1 MNELIAP
8 PPFKFGPDGH
18 RAQILFTGED
28 RDFRQ
33 LVTRGALLELVTFG
47 FYRFWL
53 TTRIRRHL
61 WAHTQIDGDAFE
73 YTGTG
78 RELLIG
84 FLFALAILVPIY
96 LAYFLIGIEA
106 EHFKAF
112 ASLPLFVFFYAF
124 AQFAVYRARRY
135 RLTRT
140 VWRGARFWMKGS
152 GIAYAWRAFWW
163 GALTLITL
171 GLAYP
176 WREAALE
183 RYKMKHTF
191 YGDLQGHFAGTG
203 WTFFKRGWWLWLL
216 TFIPIIGY
224 TAFLGLVGY
233 AVSRSHAGVHDKA
246 YLSTVGFGF
255 IIAMLSLTLLPFIY
269 PAFKATEYK
278 WWAEGIG
285 FGELR
290 CDCSLSRGDMIG
302 NYWKMIGISML
313 VSTAAMIVIGVIA
326 GIGAF
331 LLPKF
336 GVQVS
341 NWGLELKHGHF
352 PPLLV
357 GYYIFSYFSLFLAL
371 GIVQRIY
378 LVQRIW
384 KLVTVSIRIKH
395 LEAIDNVRTKGD
407 LVSALGEG
415 LADGLDVAGF

>member
-18 RAQILFTGED
+18 RAQVVFTGEN
-28 RDFRQ
+28 RDFRHI
-33 LVTRGALLELVTFG
+33 VTRGALLELVTFG

-53 TTRIRRHL
+53 TTKIRRHL

-96 LAYFLIGIEA
+96 LAYFLVGIEA
-106 EHFKAF
+106 EHIKAF
-112 ASLPLFVFFYAF
+112 ASFPLFIFFYAF

-140 VWRGARFWMKGS
+140 VWQGVRFWMTGS
-152 GIAYAWRAFWW
+152 GLAYAWRAFWW
-163 GALTLITL
+163 GALVLLTL

-176 WREAALE
+176 WRAAALE

-191 YGDLQGHFAGTG
+191 YGDLQARFTGTG

-216 TFIPIIGY
+216 TWIPLIGY
-224 TAFLGLVGY
+224 LAFIGLFAY
-233 AVSRSHAGVHDKA
+233 AVVQTHGGTPNKEALA
-246 YLSTVGFGF
+246 AITVGFLF
-255 IIAMLSLTLLPFIY
+255 ASLSLMLLPFIY
-269 PAFKATEYK
+269 PAFKATELK
-278 WWAEGIG
+278 WWAEGIN

-290 CDCSLSRGDMIG
+290 CDCNLSRGDMIG
-302 NYWKMIGISML
+302 NFWKMIGMSML
-313 VSTAAMIVIGVIA
+313 VSTAAMIAIGVIA
-326 GIGAF
+326 GIGAV
-331 LLPKF
+331 LLPMI
-336 GVQVS
+336 GVKVS
-341 NWGLELKHGHF
+341 AWSLELKHGHF

-357 GYYIFSYFSLFLAL
+357 AYYVFSYFSLFLAL

-378 LVQRIW
+378 LLQRIW

-395 LEAIDNVRTKGD
+395 LEAIDSVHAKGD